1 MNPHPLSLRE
11 LVWMATG
18 RQRADWQRVGVMV
31 AWIVNR
37 NGMTRKPV
45 EPNEVIPEQFRG
57 SAVPKRE
64 LTEEEKAMRRRRFW
78 AVVDNAAKKV

>member
-1 MNPHPLSLRE
+1 MSLRE

-18 RQRADWQRVGVMV
+18 RQRAEWERVGRLV
-31 AWIVNR
+31 WGI
-37 NGMTRKPV
+37 RKYLLSKEPV
-45 EPNEVIPEQFRG
+45 TPETVIPEQYRTK
-57 SAVPKRE
+57 ALPARE